1 MTTSMASTTGTLAS
15 EQVSQATLENRAHD
29 ALVSWLTEEHPQ
41 PGQTVPIREFA
52 RKLGMSRTPV
62 RSAVGRLHER
72 GLLSYDS
79 TAGFTVAVPSLSS
92 LYELFELRVMIES
105 HSLRRYT
112 EQEAPPAPR
121 ILHDLVAEAGELAEA
136 ALQEPAQYIA
146 FRENDSRFHRTLVE
160 MSGFPRLIALH
171 DDLHLSI
178 HVTRAGMEAP
188 MNRERLDAAVAEH
201 REIVEALDAGDGA
214 AARAALESHILR
226 VRDQTIVFLSRPQP
240 TVGGGFA
247 R

>member
-1 MTTSMASTTGTLAS
+1 MSTTGSRPPET
-15 EQVSQATLENRAHD
+15 VSQTTLENRAHE
-29 ALVSWLTEEHPQ
+29 ALVAWLTEEHPQ
-41 PGQTVPIREFA
+41 PGQTVPIREFS

-72 GLLSYDS
+72 GLLSYDPI
-79 TAGFTVAVPSLSS
+79 AGFTVAVPSLSS
-92 LYELFELRVMIES
+92 LYELFELRLMIES
-105 HSLRRYT
+105 HSVRRYT
-112 EQEAPPAPR
+112 EQEGPTAPQV
-121 ILHDLVAEAGELAEA
+121 LDDLVAEANQLAEA
-136 ALQEPAQYIA
+136 AMKDPAQYIA

-160 MSGFPRLIALH
+160 MSGLPRLLALH

-178 HVTRAGMEAP
+178 HVTRAGLEAP

-201 REIVEALDAGDGA
+201 REIVEALDAGDGP

-226 VRDQTIVFLSRPQP
+226 VRDQTIVFMSRPRP
-240 TVGGGFA
+240 IVGSYS